1 MNETIKMNEISTASI
16 EETQIIQKTIN
27 NMINTRNQQHQITMM
42 DEQSLNS
49 LLIGMNPSQEIL
61 KLILALYALK
71 LPIHSLPKENKATQ
85 TEDSTNTSLISGYTG
100 LSSKCVS
107 ISQVASS
114 IFSSNR
120 GNSMNDSQEKN
131 SCPFIRVVTHKNGI
145 LVHLGQLV
153 SLSEDQKSFIMRNV
167 ISFDP
172 LRVHERTI
180 STLEP
185 AEILALTE
193 SKLQSQHGKRGNLLS
208 DYLQNQMMF
217 NASENSSCE
226 NSKQVNI
233 SEQKHEAVHGP
244 LLITPSDVLIR
255 LSEVRELSIVP
266 VIRFDHPKQMRKVSL
281 KDGSERITE
290 VMQYGPSQDIVNTSK
305 LSESTNKRSDSS
317 LQCNESTDITN
328 SSKSLDPCNDTGQLN
343 EVMTNG
349 FSKRKEIDQE
359 FGKKTSMRKGKNK
372 VKEEVARLEKGKGK
386 SKSSMKHLEFSENRS
401 TTQISCN
408 NSTDCNN
415 KQSVQQNLQ
424 KQVPVEQNK
433 NSEAKPLSLHKTRR
447 RNTSAESR
455 RRRERRL
462 LNKRRYSEGSGKMQA
477 KSVNISSS
485 SFLKCPTS
493 TPHLING
500 RSEASSR
507 WYDNGIVSITIQES
521 STNST
526 MNHSNSLLKPRQKTP
541 VNNRRLK

>member
-1 MNETIKMNEISTASI
+1 MNEISTASN

-27 NMINTRNQQHQITMM
+27 NMNNTRNQQHQITMM

-49 LLIGMNPSQEIL
+49 LPIGTNLSQEIL
-61 KLILALYALK
+61 KLVLALNTLK
-71 LPIHSLPKENKATQ
+71 LPIQSLPKENKATQ
-85 TEDSTNTSLISGYTG
+85 TEDPTNMSLISGHTG
-100 LSSKCVS
+100 LSSRCVS
-107 ISQVASS
+107 ISQMAAS

-120 GNSMNDSQEKN
+120 ENSMNDSQEKN

-172 LRVHERTI
+172 FRVHERTI

-185 AEILALTE
+185 AEILALIE
-193 SKLQSQHGKRGNLLS
+193 SKLQSQYGKRGNLLS
-208 DYLQNQMMF
+208 DYLHNQMMF
-217 NASENSSCE
+217 NASVNSSCE

-244 LLITPSDVLIR
+244 LIITPSDVLIR

-266 VIRFDHPKQMRKVSL
+266 VIRFDHPKQMRQVGL
-281 KDGSERITE
+281 KHGSERITE
-290 VMQYGPSQDIVNTSK
+290 VKKYGPSQDIVNTSK
-305 LSESTNKRSDSS
+305 LSESTNKRSDTS
-317 LQCNESTDITN
+317 LQCNESTGIASSSN
-328 SSKSLDPCNDTGQLN
+328 SLEPCEDTGQLS

-349 FSKRKEIDQE
+349 FSKQKEIDQE
-359 FGKKTSMRKGKNK
+359 FGNQSSLREGKNK
-372 VKEEVARLEKGKGK
+372 VKEEVERLEEGEEK
-386 SKSSMKHLEFSENRS
+386 SNSSMKHLKFSENRPN
-401 TTQISCN
+401 TQINCN

-415 KQSVQQNLQ
+415 RRSVQRNLQ
-424 KQVPVEQNK
+424 KQVSVEQNEK
-433 NSEAKPLSLHKTRR
+433 NEAKPLSVHKTRR
-447 RNTSAESR
+447 RNTSAEGR

-462 LNKRRYSEGSGKMQA
+462 LNKRRYSEGGGKTQS
-477 KSVNISSS
+477 KSVNISSP

-507 WYDNGIVSITIQES
+507 WYDNGIVSITIQQS

-526 MNHSNSLLKPRQKTP
+526 RNHPNSLLKPRQKTT
-541 VNNRRLK
+541 VKNRRLK

>member
-1 MNETIKMNEISTASI
+1 MNEISTTSI
-16 EETQIIQKTIN
+16 EETQTMQKTIN
-27 NMINTRNQQHQITMM
+27 HIINTRNQQHQITMM

-49 LLIGMNPSQEIL
+49 LPIEMNMSQEIL
-61 KLILALYALK
+61 KLVLALYALK
-71 LPIHSLPKENKATQ
+71 LPIHSLPKENKSTQ
-85 TEDSTNTSLISGYTG
+85 TEDLTNTSPIYGYTG

-107 ISQVASS
+107 ISQMAAS

-120 GNSMNDSQEKN
+120 ENSMNDSQEKN

-180 STLEP
+180 STLKP

-217 NASENSSCE
+217 NTSENSSCE
-226 NSKQVNI
+226 NSKQANI

-266 VIRFDHPKQMRKVSL
+266 VIRFDHPKQMRQVSL
-281 KDGSERITE
+281 KRGSERITE
-290 VMQYGPSQDIVNTSK
+290 VKQYGPSQDIVNTSK
-305 LSESTNKRSDSS
+305 LSESTNKLSDSS
-317 LQCNESTDITN
+317 LQCNESTDIAD
-328 SSKSLDPCNDTGQLN
+328 SSKSLDPCDDIGQLS

-349 FSKRKEIDQE
+349 FSKQKEIDQK
-359 FGKKTSMRKGKNK
+359 FGKKSSFRKGKNK
-372 VKEEVARLEKGKGK
+372 VKEEVGKLGEEEGEK
-386 SKSSMKHLEFSENRS
+386 SNSSMKHLKFSENRS
-401 TTQISCN
+401 NTKINCN

-415 KQSVQQNLQ
+415 SQSVQQNLQ
-424 KQVPVEQNK
+424 KQVPVEQNE
-433 NSEAKPLSLHKTRR
+433 NNEAKSLSVQKTKR

-462 LNKRRYSEGSGKMQA
+462 LNKQRYSEGSGKTQA

-493 TPHLING
+493 TPHLTNG
-500 RSEASSR
+500 RSEASSK
-507 WYDNGIVSITIQES
+507 WYDNGIVSITIQQS

-526 MNHSNSLLKPRQKTP
+526 MNHSNSLLKPRQKSP
-541 VNNRRLK
+541 VKNRSLK

>member
-1 MNETIKMNEISTASI
+1 MIEISTAPI
-16 EETQIIQKTIN
+16 EETQIIQKPIN
-27 NMINTRNQQHQITMM
+27 NMNNTRNQQHQITMM

-49 LLIGMNPSQEIL
+49 LPIGTNLSQEIL
-61 KLILALYALK
+61 KLVLALNTLK
-71 LPIHSLPKENKATQ
+71 LPIQSLPKENKATQ
-85 TEDSTNTSLISGYTG
+85 TEDPTNMSLISGHTG
-100 LSSKCVS
+100 LSSRCVS
-107 ISQVASS
+107 ISQMAAS

-120 GNSMNDSQEKN
+120 ENSMNDSQEKN

-172 LRVHERTI
+172 FRVHERTI

-193 SKLQSQHGKRGNLLS
+193 SKLQSQYGKRGNLLS
-208 DYLQNQMMF
+208 DYLHNQMMF
-217 NASENSSCE
+217 NASVNSSCE

-266 VIRFDHPKQMRKVSL
+266 VIRFDHPKQMRQVGL
-281 KDGSERITE
+281 KHGSQRIIE
-290 VMQYGPSQDIVNTSK
+290 VKKYGPSQDIVNTSK
-305 LSESTNKRSDSS
+305 LSESTNKRPDTSI
-317 LQCNESTDITN
+317 QCNEYTDIAN
-328 SSKSLDPCNDTGQLN
+328 SSKSLDPCEDTGQLS
-343 EVMTNG
+343 EVTTNG
-349 FSKRKEIDQE
+349 FSKQKEIDQKCV
-359 FGKKTSMRKGKNK
+359 KKSLLRKAKNK
-372 VKEEVARLEKGKGK
+372 VKELVESLEEGGER
-386 SKSSMKHLEFSENRS
+386 SNSSMKHLKFSES
-401 TTQISCN
+401 KSITQANCN

-415 KQSVQQNLQ
+415 SQSFQQNLQ
-424 KQVPVEQNK
+424 KQVPVQQKGK
-433 NSEAKPLSLHKTRR
+433 NGAKPPSVHKTRR
-447 RNTSAESR
+447 RSTSAEGR

-462 LNKRRYSEGSGKMQA
+462 LNKKRYSEGGGKTRS

-485 SFLKCPTS
+485 SFLKCSTS

-507 WYDNGIVSITIQES
+507 WYDNGIVSITIQQS

-526 MNHSNSLLKPRQKTP
+526 MNHSNSLLKLRQKTP
-541 VNNRRLK
+541 VKNRSLK